1 MWKEGSRQGGER
13 GRHLGKGG
21 DGEGERGEGEWGS
34 QTVPPLLY
42 HCSPP
47 DNVPVC
53 NCGEVALLLTVRRE
67 DSNNKGE

>member
-1 MWKEGSRQGGER
+1 MWKEVGRGERGEDISGKGER
-13 GRHLGKGG
+13 GR
-21 DGEGERGEGEWGS
+21 ERGREGEWGS

-42 HCSPP
+42 HSSPP